1 MRLAT
6 EGITTFPLSYYQCR
20 VKRKNV
26 DDDRNDSNAP
36 GAVRVFG
43 VKQSLQ
49 TAEKR
54 FAEREVLM
62 WTMFI
67 MCFVCFV

>member
-26 DDDRNDSNAP
+26 DDDRNDSNAA

-49 TAEKR
+49 SDEKR
-54 FAEREVLM
+54 VAEREVIM
-62 WTMFI
+62 CAMFI
-67 MCFVCFV
+67 VCFVCFV